1 MFSFITKLSLHAP
14 LIQFYCLGAG
24 NMMGHPAF
32 LSPDGTRDPE
42 IKPEPMVVSGD
53 EGGGG
58 EEEEVPSPTHP
69 RPPSP
74 EPKIEDSECHRSQSA
89 M

>member
-1 MFSFITKLSLHAP
+1 
-14 LIQFYCLGAG
+14 
-24 NMMGHPAF
+24 MMGHPAF
-32 LSPDGTRDPE
+32 LSPEGRSVAE
-42 IKPEPMVVSGD
+42 AEVKPEPVTVSGD
-53 EGGGG
+53 EGGGV
-58 EEEEVPSPTHP
+58 EEEEIPSPTLP